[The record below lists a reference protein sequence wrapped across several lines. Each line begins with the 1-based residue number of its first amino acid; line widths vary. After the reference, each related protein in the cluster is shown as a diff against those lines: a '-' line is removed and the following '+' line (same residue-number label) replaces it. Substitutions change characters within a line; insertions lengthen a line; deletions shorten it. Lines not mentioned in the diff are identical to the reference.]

1 MATEAPNPRVGI
13 SCVIVNNR
21 GQVLVGK
28 RKGSHGAGKQRNM
41 RRDKL
46 DRAQDDNQVVVWP
59 GTWQFPGGHLEH
71 GEGLLECAVREA
83 HEETALSVQG
93 IKIVTQT
100 NDIFKAEGKHYI
112 TLLAKCVMN
121 DPDAV
126 PELREPNK
134 CEGWVWWDWEKL
146 FAGREAGEVDG
157 EKLFLPME
165 NLLKQFDSV
174 TELKEMFQ

>member
-1 MATEAPNPRVGI
+1 MATEAPNPRVGVAA
-13 SCVIVNNR
+13 VIVNNR

-28 RKGSHGAGKQRNM
+28 RKGSHGAGRQ
-41 RRDKL
+41 L
-46 DRAQDDNQVVVWP
+46 AAAQKKGFEILTIVMWT

-83 HEETALSVQG
+83 DEETGLSLQG
-93 IKIVTQT
+93 IRIATQT

-112 TLLAKCVMN
+112 TLFAKCIMN

-134 CEGWVWWDWEKL
+134 CEGWVWWDWEK
-146 FAGREAGEVDG
+146 FFTGRQTGEVDG

-174 TELKEMFQ
+174 TELKKMFQ

>member
-1 MATEAPNPRVGI
+1 MATEAPNPRVGVAA
-13 SCVIVNNR
+13 VIVNNR

-28 RKGSHGAGKQRNM
+28 RKGSHGA
-41 RRDKL
+41 
-46 DRAQDDNQVVVWP
+46 

-83 HEETALSVQG
+83 DEETGLSLQG
-93 IKIVTQT
+93 IKIATQT
-100 NDIFKAEGKHYI
+100 NDIFEAEGKHYI
-112 TLLAKCVMN
+112 TLFARCVMK

-134 CEGWVWWDWEKL
+134 CERWVWWDWEK
-146 FAGREAGEVDG
+146 FFTGRKTGEVDG

-174 TELKEMFQ
+174 TELKKMFQ

>member
-1 MATEAPNPRVGI
+1 MATEAPNPRVGVAA
-13 SCVIVNNR
+13 VIVNNR

-28 RKGSHGAGKQRNM
+28 RMGSHGA
-41 RRDKL
+41 
-46 DRAQDDNQVVVWP
+46 

-83 HEETALSVQG
+83 DEETGLSLQG
-93 IKIVTQT
+93 IKIATQT
-100 NDIFKAEGKHYI
+100 NDIFETEGKHYI
-112 TLLAKCVMN
+112 TLFAKCVMN

-134 CEGWVWWDWEKL
+134 CERWVWWDWEK
-146 FAGREAGEVDG
+146 FFTGRKTGEVDG

-174 TELKEMFQ
+174 TELKKMFQ

>member
-1 MATEAPNPRVGI
+1 MATEAPNPRVGVAA
-13 SCVIVNNR
+13 VIVNNR

-28 RKGSHGAGKQRNM
+28 RKGSHGA
-41 RRDKL
+41 
-46 DRAQDDNQVVVWP
+46 

-83 HEETALSVQG
+83 DEETGLSLQG

-100 NDIFKAEGKHYI
+100 NDIFKTEGKHYI
-112 TLLAKCVMN
+112 TLFAKCVMN

-126 PELREPNK
+126 PQLREPNK
-134 CEGWVWWDWEKL
+134 CEGWVWWDWEKF
-146 FAGREAGEVDG
+146 FAGHKTGEVDG

-165 NLLKQFDSV
+165 NLLKQCESV